1 MSPENF
7 DLDPEVKQARDA
19 VYRQLAEI
27 SLRRYNSY
35 PEGSFRSTYSAGVS
49 GSIQQ
54 PQTANTTTAKG
65 SIVDTDAWQGCQF
78 KPGAILP

>member
-7 DLDPEVKQARDA
+7 KLDPEAEQARKE

-27 SLRRYNSY
+27 SLRRYNY
-35 PEGSFRSTYSAGVS
+35 PEWSFRNTDSASVS

-54 PQTANTTTAKG
+54 PQTANTTTAK
-65 SIVDTDAWQGCQF
+65 DTDAWQGCQF